1 MNYFYYLIASL
12 LSGTIRYT
20 RLVLYFHA
28 LDQEAATSKES
39 WFLLLENDIYSL
51 SLGTSH
57 TFVLECHSSQTF
69 SVDKYGKY
77 VYMHIHISAYFDF
90 ICLY

>member
-1 MNYFYYLIASL
+1 M
-12 LSGTIRYT
+12 
-20 RLVLYFHA
+20 LYFHV

-69 SVDKYGKY
+69 SVDKYRKY

-90 ICLY
+90 ICLYWNQWFYTDISILSPVL